1 MSLQHINPLRII
13 LSNMENINLEKTQR
27 MTTSIEDGFYILYFP
42 VTVMVIEILLTEIA
56 TNINGQEMIW

>member
-1 MSLQHINPLRII
+1 
-13 LSNMENINLEKTQR
+13 MENINLEKTQR